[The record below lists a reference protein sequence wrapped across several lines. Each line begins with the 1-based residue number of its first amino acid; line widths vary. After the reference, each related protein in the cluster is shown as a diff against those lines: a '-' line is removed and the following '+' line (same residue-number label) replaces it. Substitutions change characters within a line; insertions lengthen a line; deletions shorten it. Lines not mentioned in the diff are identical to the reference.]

1 MDAYQRLTEDL
12 PARLP
17 PGRSQRASEKAT
29 REAVAGLPLAN
40 PGQALGEVGQV
51 LDALLATTWSGGER
65 IAALAH
71 LRGPVESLCR
81 GIEQQLGADPHPLPA
96 ASAERALAAQQ
107 LEWQLACGYAIGLQE

>member
-17 PGRSQRASEKAT
+17 PGRSQRVSEKAT

-40 PGQALGEVGQV
+40 PAQALQEVEQV
-51 LDALLATTWSGGER
+51 LDGLLATTWSGGER

-71 LRGPVESLCR
+71 PVHEMLR
-81 GIEQQLGADPHPLPA
+81 
-96 ASAERALAAQQ
+96 
-107 LEWQLACGYAIGLQE
+107 